1 MSSKPVYVKIKEL
14 IQQQIED
21 GVLVPGDKLASER
34 TLADEHGLSRMTV
47 RQALTDLVTAGALYR
62 EQGRGTFVSARKMQQ
77 RNISSF
83 SETVRMRGFTPHT
96 RVIGFQSLAPPENIA
111 ERLMLPEGCETYRAM
126 RIRLADETPVAVE
139 EVFIPAHICPGLT
152 QDDLADSLY
161 RLMTDSFGHK
171 IGSADCS
178 VVALLPGA
186 RFQEYLGVTR
196 QTPLLKVNSLY
207 FSTSG
212 ATLYYER
219 AIYRTDMYEYN
230 FRITTQ
236 TV

>member
-1 MSSKPVYVKIKEL
+1 MTSKPVYVKIKEL
-14 IQQQIED
+14 ISQQIES
-21 GVLVPGDKLASER
+21 GALVPGDKLPSER
-34 TLADEHGLSRMTV
+34 VLAQEHGLSRMTV
-47 RQALTDLVTAGALYR
+47 RQAITDLVVSGALYR

-83 SETVRMRGFTPHT
+83 TETVRMRGFVPHT
-96 RVIGFQSLAPPENIA
+96 RVLEFQTLVPPPQIASKLMSEN
-111 ERLMLPEGCETYRAM
+111 EVYRAL
-126 RIRLADETPVAVE
+126 RIRQADDTPVAVE
-139 EVFIPAHICPGLT
+139 EVFIPTHICPGLE
-152 QDDLADSLY
+152 QGDLSGSLY
-161 RLMTDSFGHK
+161 SLMTDHFDHK

-178 VVALLPGA
+178 VAALLPGA
-186 RFQEYLGVTR
+186 RFQEYLAVAR

-212 ATLYYER
+212 TTLYYER

-236 TV
+236 PVF

>member
-1 MSSKPVYVKIKEL
+1 MTSKPVYVKIKEL
-14 IQQQIED
+14 ISQQIEN
-21 GVLVPGDKLASER
+21 GTLVPGDKLPSER
-34 TLADEHGLSRMTV
+34 VLAQEHGLSRMTV
-47 RQALTDLVTAGALYR
+47 RQAITDLVNSGALYR

-83 SETVRMRGFTPHT
+83 TETVRMRGFTPYT
-96 RVIGFQSLAPPENIA
+96 RVLEFQTLVPPPQIA
-111 ERLMLPEGCETYRAM
+111 AKLMSDNEVYRAL
-126 RIRLADETPVAVE
+126 RIRLADDTPVAVE
-139 EVFIPAHICPGLT
+139 EVFIPTHICPGLE
-152 QDDLADSLY
+152 QGDLSNSLY
-161 RLMTDSFGHK
+161 SLMTDHFYHK

-178 VVALLPGA
+178 VSALLPGA
-186 RFQEYLGVTR
+186 RFQEYLAVAR

-207 FSTSG
+207 FSISG

-236 TV
+236 PV